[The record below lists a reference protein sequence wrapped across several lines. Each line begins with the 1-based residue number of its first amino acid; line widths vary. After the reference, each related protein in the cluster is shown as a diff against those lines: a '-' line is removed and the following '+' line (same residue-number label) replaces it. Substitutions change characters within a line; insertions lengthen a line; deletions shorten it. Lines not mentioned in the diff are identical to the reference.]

1 MQPDP
6 AADGPAPGAVDVAVR
21 PVRRDVHVVE
31 VRGDVEAAS
40 VGPVRD
46 GVEEAVGAGARTVV
60 LDLSGV
66 AMLASAGMTLLLEVD
81 RSLRDRDCVLRLVT
95 GTVRSVRRPLAI
107 AGLDRVLMLHDDV
120 PGAVDAAAPEGPDP
134 RDHG

>member
-1 MQPDP
+1 MHRDP
-6 AADGPAPGAVDVAVR
+6 AAAGPAPGGVEVAVR
-21 PVRRDVHVVE
+21 PVRPDVAVVE

-40 VGPVRD
+40 VGPVRG
-46 GVEEAVGAGARTVV
+46 GVEEAVEAGARTVV

-81 RSLRDRDCVLRLVT
+81 RSLRERDCILRLVT

-107 AGLDRVLMLHDDV
+107 TGLDRVLTLHDDV
-120 PGAVDAAAPEGPDP
+120 PGALDAASSGERDP
-134 RDHG
+134 GDHG